1 MGNKK
6 VLTIVGMGKGISLAL
21 AKRFAKEGYTIAMIS
36 RNENNL
42 KKYQK
47 TLADAQVESHYF
59 VADAGGAISLKNAFD
74 NVHET
79 LGPTET
85 LIYNAAVIRKQNILT
100 ESLESLVEDFKVNVG
115 GALESAKAVIPG
127 MEKQGKGS
135 IIFTGGGLSRHPHK
149 DYGSLAIGKAGLRNL
164 TGSLA
169 RALEGKNIKVGTVV
183 IYGYVSEKDEKYNPK
198 AIAEQFWE
206 FMMSGGKDLEVVY

>member
-6 VLTIVGMGKGISLAL
+6 VLTIVGMGKGISLAV
-21 AKRFAKEGYTIAMIS
+21 AKRFATEGYSIAMIS

-42 KKYQK
+42 KAYQK
-47 TLADAQVESHYF
+47 ELTVAQVESQYF
-59 VADAGGAISLKNAFD
+59 VGDAGDSESLKNAF
-74 NVHET
+74 NEIHSSI
-79 LGPTET
+79 GPTET

-100 ESLESLVEDFKVNVG
+100 ESLESLVNDFKVNVG
-115 GALESAKAVIPG
+115 GALESVKAVIPG
-127 MEKQGKGS
+127 MEKAGNGT

-164 TGSLA
+164 TGSIS

-183 IYGYVSEKDEKYNPK
+183 IYGYVSEKDEKYNPRT
-198 AIAEQFWE
+198 IAEQYWE
-206 FMMSGGKDLEVVY
+206 FMMSDGEDFEVVY